1 MRKSE
6 ALLKSIISVALA
18 MTFVFSM
25 VSTAFAGQVVDEEL
39 ILEYLYTF
47 NSSVNS
53 IKSDNPSFKY
63 TKTAE
68 INKKDDII
76 IGTGSSLDISADA
89 EKYLKV
95 LVDAFFNPEKGL
107 VNNFIAV
114 LTETETSYT
123 EMKIAKGVDT
133 TNLLPLRGKDY
144 ISDLTVGDEFTVYSE
159 KKTDLLNPDND
170 SLKIRFT
177 FPEYDL
183 ETVKDSALDKV
194 FDLPSGAINPVVI
207 GGVNFDKNKD
217 PLDDVKFEDFLF
229 HNAYVQ
235 ADFNGKGELVKYIQN
250 ISYTFSLNF
259 YDMLRIFT
267 AFTNI
272 DLMKI
277 GLAIA
282 NPILS
287 GLGQP
292 EVTAKEILKNS
303 TLYIRYDTCV
313 ELTSFDWSPRLFGD
327 VDNNGTV
334 NAYDARSALRSS
346 VNIEKLEKDED
357 LIYSDVDFNGI
368 INAADARKILRMS
381 VNLEEKFD
389 EVPEGESVK
398 IVIVA
403 PPVVKPEEPDDDDD
417 TNDDFTDE
425 EGNDGNP
432 IVDGVAEGISEF
444 IDSIFDTINA
454 FKGDGVS
461 NEGIAGLVNKIKE
474 IIDSSK

>member
-1 MRKSE
+1 
-6 ALLKSIISVALA
+6 
-18 MTFVFSM
+18 
-25 VSTAFAGQVVDEEL
+25 
-39 ILEYLYTF
+39 
-47 NSSVNS
+47 
-53 IKSDNPSFKY
+53 
-63 TKTAE
+63 
-68 INKKDDII
+68 
-76 IGTGSSLDISADA
+76 
-89 EKYLKV
+89 
-95 LVDAFFNPEKGL
+95 
-107 VNNFIAV
+107 
-114 LTETETSYT
+114 
-123 EMKIAKGVDT
+123 
-133 TNLLPLRGKDY
+133 
-144 ISDLTVGDEFTVYSE
+144 
-159 KKTDLLNPDND
+159 
-170 SLKIRFT
+170 
-177 FPEYDL
+177 
-183 ETVKDSALDKV
+183 
-194 FDLPSGAINPVVI
+194 
-207 GGVNFDKNKD
+207 
-217 PLDDVKFEDFLF
+217 
-229 HNAYVQ
+229 
-235 ADFNGKGELVKYIQN
+235 
-250 ISYTFSLNF
+250 
-259 YDMLRIFT
+259 MLRIFT